1 MTRKLRIT
9 VLAAAVL
16 LLCLCC
22 VCTAEEAVKK
32 VGMVVEGINALPA
45 AMELSADYDVRMPIS
60 SGVNSIIKEGRDPK
74 EVVRELME
82 REKKPETQ
90 RM

>member
-1 MTRKLRIT
+1 
-9 VLAAAVL
+9 
-16 LLCLCC
+16 
-22 VCTAEEAVKK
+22 
-32 VGMVVEGINALPA
+32 MVVEGINALPA